1 MNVTSAST
9 SSKNYSAN
17 CSPCLPS
24 IIASAIAAV
33 INLTALI
40 ASSFPGIA

>member
-1 MNVTSAST
+1 MISPTFFIF
-9 SSKNYSAN
+9 YSAN

-24 IIASAIAAV
+24 IIPSAILAV

-40 ASSFPGIA
+40 ASSFPGIT